1 MFVAIR
7 LHVSLTTMHVYHV
20 LSIHQL
26 HPDFQ
31 VFIEL
36 TSQPFSESTQHL
48 PLLEALKI
56 NIVLNEMRFRLAPV
70 VDCFAVFAPF

>member
-7 LHVSLTTMHVYHV
+7 LHVSLTTMHVDHI
-20 LSIHQL
+20 LSFHQL

-31 VFIEL
+31 VFVEL
-36 TSQPFSESTQHL
+36 TSQSFSESTQHV